1 MSFFLGSRYHNPRP
15 LARFSFQSMMAGPA
29 GSFEHFLAIKSIKKV
44 PKERGTRSNAGL
56 GASGYTLFSFII
68 RSFFRFRLSR
78 GYILFT
84 ILTIWF
90 PCDLSVDRRLDVS
103 FVLDGLVGKIW
114 VMMDWELFG
123 YTGLGVCL
131 RTSQWSMLAC

>member
-1 MSFFLGSRYHNPRP
+1 MQGSARQDTHCFLLSFD
-15 LARFSFQSMMAGPA
+15 
-29 GSFEHFLAIKSIKKV
+29 
-44 PKERGTRSNAGL
+44 RS
-56 GASGYTLFSFII
+56 SDF
-68 RSFFRFRLSR
+68 
-78 GYILFT
+78 
-84 ILTIWF
+84 
-90 PCDLSVDRRLDVS
+90 SVDRRLDVS